1 MRIGVIDYL
10 RGLASLA
17 VAWFHLTNGYAPDS
31 IVRLSGAY
39 GWAGVDCF
47 FVISGFVIPYFL
59 MKGVDGYTIK
69 HFPRFMGKR
78 LLRLEPTYLVSIV
91 LVIVLA
97 YLSAL
102 APGFRGDDPNFSSGQ
117 VLSHLLYLTPVFD
130 QDWIQPVYWTLAYE
144 FVFYIAI
151 GLIFPF
157 IAGERSTLRLLILTA
172 VLWGVIGAGLLD
184 ARWALFVIGIALC
197 KAMFDHLDWR
207 LAVSLIGI
215 SALLLAADGQ
225 AVSGLVGT
233 ATALVIWGGRRLQA
247 GAILGSALGGLGA
260 ISYSLYLIHVPIGG
274 RVVNLGKRFI
284 DEVAIQEFVLSA
296 LALAASIT
304 CAFVLYRLV
313 ELPSHWW
320 SRRISVAS
328 DVDPTASK

>member
-1 MRIGVIDYL
+1 MRIGAIDYL

-59 MKGVDGYTIK
+59 MNGVDGYTIR

-102 APGFRGDDPNFSSGQ
+102 APGFRGEDPSFSSEQ
-117 VLSHLLYLTPVFD
+117 ILSHLLYLTPVFD
-130 QDWIQPVYWTLAYE
+130 QTWIQPVYWTLAYE

-151 GLIFPF
+151 GLLFPF
-157 IAGERSTLRLLILTA
+157 IAGYRSTSRLLILTA
-172 VLWGVIGAGLLD
+172 VLWGVIGAGFLD

-207 LAVSLIGI
+207 LAVGLIGM
-215 SALLLAADGQ
+215 SALLLAAEGQ

-233 ATALVIWGGRRLQA
+233 ATALMIWGGRHFQA
-247 GAILGSALGGLGA
+247 SAILGRVLSGLGA
-260 ISYSLYLIHVPIGG
+260 ISYSLYLVHLPVGG

-284 DEVAIQEFVLSA
+284 DEVAIQEFALSV
-296 LALAASIT
+296 LALSVSIF

-313 ELPSHWW
+313 ELPSHRW
-320 SRRISVAS
+320 SRRISVAA
-328 DVDPTASK
+328 DVETAASK